1 MSPARPRRGI
11 ALVMA
16 LTLLALLGLAIAG
29 GMAHTVASQRAA
41 TLSQN
46 AATLDA
52 AADRALAT
60 VLADANAYGLSALR
74 LGQTRA
80 FNLDVADM
88 PQLSTTVSVT
98 RLTGG
103 VLWMVAATASRA
115 DAGAGRRVNLVA
127 RFPTIGALPPAAIV
141 TRGNLRLGDGVRFS
155 VDTAQDDDCAAGPV
169 AAAIVAPGATV
180 RAPNGVRVDTAD
192 VARDSATYYLT
203 QAELAS
209 LAMAAGVVHATGDT
223 TIAGGTFEG
232 ILIVDGSLTLHGT
245 VALSGLVV
253 ARGAIDATD
262 AVVSARGAL
271 LSFNASNVSTILT
284 DLSVEYAPC
293 VVARVMRVALSPRV
307 VRLRSW
313 SEFF

>member
-1 MSPARPRRGI
+1 MSPVRQRRGI
-11 ALVMA
+11 ALLMA

-29 GMAHTVASQRAA
+29 GMAHTIASQRAA

-46 AATLDA
+46 AASLDA

-60 VLADANAYGLSALR
+60 VLADANAYGVSTLR
-74 LGQTRA
+74 LGETRA

-103 VLWMVAATASRA
+103 VLWMVAAASSRA
-115 DAGAGRRVNLVA
+115 DMAAGRRVNLVA
-127 RFPTIGALPPAAIV
+127 RFPTIGALPPAPIV

-155 VDTAQDDDCAAGPV
+155 VDSAQDADCAAAPV
-169 AAAIVAPGATV
+169 PAAIVAPGATV
-180 RAPNGVRVDTAD
+180 RAPSGIRVDTTD

-203 QAELAS
+203 QAGLAA
-209 LAMAAGVVHATGDT
+209 LATAAGVVHAAGDT

-245 VALSGLVV
+245 FAVSGLIVV
-253 ARGAIDATD
+253 RGAIDATD